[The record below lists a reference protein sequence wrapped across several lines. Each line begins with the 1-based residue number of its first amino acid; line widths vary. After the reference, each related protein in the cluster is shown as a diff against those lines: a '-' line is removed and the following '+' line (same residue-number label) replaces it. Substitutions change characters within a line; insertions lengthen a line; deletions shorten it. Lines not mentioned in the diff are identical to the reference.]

1 MHDSPG
7 EDRNEQPTGGFRL
20 DRWLEEI
27 PRALSSHV
35 HVFFLMALGVYL
47 VVLPLVGVTVS
58 AKSELIGGNYT
69 NVASALGASIAAGG
83 TLHLMRQSRRRQHL
97 EEERMRVMHEI
108 HRMLQAVHGAQRSG
122 PTS

>member
-1 MHDSPG
+1 MHESPG
-7 EDRNEQPTGGFRL
+7 DDPGDRPTGGSRL
-20 DRWLEEI
+20 DRWLEEV
-27 PRALSSHV
+27 PRALSSHI

-83 TLHLMRQSRRRQHL
+83 TLHLMRQSRRRQRL
-97 EEERMRVMHEI
+97 EEERMRVTHEI
-108 HRMLQAVHGAQRSG
+108 HRMLQAVHGAQRRG